1 MADKLSVPRPA
12 IPAGLGGA
20 RSRGSPAG
28 VEDHQAR
35 EHLAAKKRACAV
47 GLLFSPSND
56 TSSTIGHGRR
66 LGSVVPQGDLGRV
79 DNGLIERLPVGD
91 QAQIEAVA

>member
-1 MADKLSVPRPA
+1 VVSA
-12 IPAGLGGA
+12 IPAGLGGVRWQQRRA
-20 RSRGSPAG
+20 A

-35 EHLAAKKRACAV
+35 KHLAAKKRACAV
-47 GLLFSPSND
+47 GLFSPSND

-66 LGSVVPQGDLGRV
+66 LGSAVPQGDLGRV
-79 DNGLIERLPVGD
+79 DNGLIERLPAGD